1 MYKNNSHYSKEDII
15 MTEKRTD
22 KGNKRFK
29 KGIAILAVTG
39 TVLTGAGAFLLFTGP
54 GHSLVNSTVTT
65 SQQGEQKVE
74 AASCQVKQKLPASM
88 RDDQEIEGKL
98 QKLSDRAMTIDV
110 NGDAQ
115 TYDFASSVEREA
127 VQKEDWVKIAL
138 NTNQQIKEL
147 EREDPDD
154 RNDRED
160 DGNRSNDS
168 SDDANERYGILRALS
183 QSELTLEQD
192 GPETIYAMADRAER
206 DVSKSGD
213 IVKIELSADGQVRE
227 LDREEDDENRN
238 DVRDEDRDDAREQE
252 VRGTLSKITNQEI
265 IIEQNGA
272 QKSYSRTSNMEQD
285 DDIRV
290 GGSVKLELN
299 ASDEV
304 TEIDE

>member
-1 MYKNNSHYSKEDII
+1 

-22 KGNKRFK
+22 KENKRFK
-29 KGIAILAVTG
+29 KGIATLAVTG

-65 SQQGEQKVE
+65 SQQAEQKVE
-74 AASCQVKQKLPASM
+74 AASRQVEQKLPASM
-88 RDDQEIEGKL
+88 RDDQEIEGTL
-98 QKLSDRAMTIDV
+98 QKLSDRSMTIDV
-110 NGDAQ
+110 NGDTQ
-115 TYDFASSVEREA
+115 TYEFASSVEREA
-127 VQKEDWVKIAL
+127 VQEGDWVKIDL
-138 NTNQQIKEL
+138 NANQQITEL
-147 EREDPDD
+147 EREDQDD

-160 DGNRSNDS
+160 DGNRSDDS

-192 GPETIYAMADRAER
+192 GQETVYAIADRAER
-206 DVSKSGD
+206 DAAKSGD
-213 IVKIELSADGQVRE
+213 IVKIELNADGQVRE
-227 LDREEDDENRN
+227 IDREDDNEDRN
-238 DVRDEDRDDAREQE
+238 ATRDEDRDDAREQE
-252 VRGTLSKITNQEI
+252 VRGTLAKITNQEI

-272 QKSYSRTSNMEQD
+272 QKSYSRASNMEQD
-285 DDIRV
+285 DDVRV

>member
-1 MYKNNSHYSKEDII
+1 

-29 KGIAILAVTG
+29 KGIATLAVTG
-39 TVLTGAGAFLLFTGP
+39 TVLTGAGAFLLLTGP

-65 SQQGEQKVE
+65 SQQAEQKVE
-74 AASCQVKQKLPASM
+74 AASRQVEQKLPASM
-88 RDDQEIEGKL
+88 RDDQEIEGTL
-98 QKLSDRAMTIDV
+98 QKLSDRSMTIDV

-115 TYDFASSVEREA
+115 TYDFASSVERED
-127 VQKEDWVKIAL
+127 VQEGDWVKIDL
-138 NTNQQIKEL
+138 NANQQITEL
-147 EREDPDD
+147 EREDQDD

-168 SDDANERYGILRALS
+168 SNDANERYGILRALS
-183 QSELTLEQD
+183 QSELTLEQE
-192 GPETIYAMADRAER
+192 GQETIYAMADRAER
-206 DVSKSGD
+206 DAAKSGD
-213 IVKIELSADGQVRE
+213 IVKIELNADGQVRE
-227 LDREEDDENRN
+227 LDREDDDENRN
-238 DVRDEDRDDAREQE
+238 DTRDEDRNDAREQE

-272 QKSYSRTSNMEQD
+272 QKSYSRASNMEQD
-285 DDIRV
+285 DDVRV

>member
-1 MYKNNSHYSKEDII
+1 
-15 MTEKRTD
+15 MTAKRTD

-29 KGIAILAVTG
+29 KGIATLAVTG

-65 SQQGEQKVE
+65 SQQAEQKVE
-74 AASCQVKQKLPASM
+74 AASRQVEQKLPASI
-88 RDDQEIEGKL
+88 RDDQELEGTL
-98 QKLSDRAMTIDV
+98 QKLSDRSMTIDV

-127 VQKEDWVKIAL
+127 VQEGDWVKIDL
-138 NTNQQIKEL
+138 NANQQITEL
-147 EREDPDD
+147 EREDQDD

-160 DGNRSNDS
+160 DGNRSDDS

-192 GPETIYAMADRAER
+192 GQETVYAIADRAER
-206 DVSKSGD
+206 DAAKPGD
-213 IVKIELSADGQVRE
+213 IVKIELNADGQVRE
-227 LDREEDDENRN
+227 LDREDDDEDRN
-238 DVRDEDRDDAREQE
+238 ATRDEDRDDAREQE
-252 VRGTLSKITNQEI
+252 VRGTLAKITNQEI
-265 IIEQNGA
+265 IIEQNGT
-272 QKSYSRTSNMEQD
+272 QKSYSRASNMEQD
-285 DDIRV
+285 DDVRV

-304 TEIDE
+304 TEINE

>member
-1 MYKNNSHYSKEDII
+1 
-15 MTEKRTD
+15 MTAKRTD

-29 KGIAILAVTG
+29 KGIATLAVTG
-39 TVLTGAGAFLLFTGP
+39 TVLTGAGAFLLFTVP

-65 SQQGEQKVE
+65 SQQAEQKVE
-74 AASCQVKQKLPASM
+74 AASRQVEQKLPASM
-88 RDDQEIEGKL
+88 RDDQEIEGTL
-98 QKLSDRAMTIDV
+98 QNLSDRSMTIDV
-110 NGDAQ
+110 NGDTQ

-127 VQKEDWVKIAL
+127 VQEGDWVKIDL
-138 NTNQQIKEL
+138 NANQQITEL
-147 EREDPDD
+147 EREDQDD

-160 DGNRSNDS
+160 DGNRSDDS

-192 GPETIYAMADRAER
+192 GQETVYAIADRAER
-206 DVSKSGD
+206 DAAKSGD
-213 IVKIELSADGQVRE
+213 IVKIELNADGQVRE
-227 LDREEDDENRN
+227 LDREDDNEDRN
-238 DVRDEDRDDAREQE
+238 ATRDEDRDDAREQE
-252 VRGTLSKITNQEI
+252 VRGTLAKITNQEI

-272 QKSYSRTSNMEQD
+272 QKSYSRASNMEQD
-285 DDIRV
+285 DDVRV

>member
-1 MYKNNSHYSKEDII
+1 MYKNNSHYLKEDII

-22 KGNKRFK
+22 KGNKYFK
-29 KGIAILAVTG
+29 KGIATLAITG

-65 SQQGEQKVE
+65 SQQAEQKVA
-74 AASCQVKQKLPASM
+74 AASRQVEQKLPASM
-88 RDDQEIEGKL
+88 RDDQEIEGTL
-98 QKLSDRAMTIDV
+98 QKLSDRSMTIDV

-127 VQKEDWVKIAL
+127 VQKEDRVKIDL
-138 NTNQQIKEL
+138 NANQQITEL
-147 EREDPDD
+147 EREDQDD

-168 SDDANERYGILRALS
+168 LDDANERYGVLRALS

-192 GPETIYAMADRAER
+192 GQETIYAMADRVER
-206 DVSKSGD
+206 DTVKSGD
-213 IVKIELSADGQVRE
+213 IVKIELNADGQVRE

-238 DVRDEDRDDAREQE
+238 DARDEDRDDAREQE

-265 IIEQNGA
+265 IIEQNGT
-272 QKSYSRTSNMEQD
+272 QKSYSRASNMEQD
-285 DDIRV
+285 DDVRV
-290 GGSVKLELN
+290 GGAVKLELN

>member
-1 MYKNNSHYSKEDII
+1 M
-15 MTEKRTD
+15 
-22 KGNKRFK
+22 
-29 KGIAILAVTG
+29 
-39 TVLTGAGAFLLFTGP
+39 
-54 GHSLVNSTVTT
+54 VTT
-65 SQQGEQKVE
+65 SQQAEQKVE
-74 AASCQVKQKLPASM
+74 AASHQVEQKLPASM
-88 RDDQEIEGKL
+88 RDDQEIVGTL
-98 QKLSDRAMTIDV
+98 QKLSDRSMTIDV

-127 VQKEDWVKIAL
+127 VQKEDWVKIDL
-138 NTNQQIKEL
+138 NANQQITEL

-192 GPETIYAMADRAER
+192 GQETIYAMADRAER
-206 DVSKSGD
+206 DAAKSGD
-213 IVKIELSADGQVRE
+213 TVKIELNADGQVRE
-227 LDREEDDENRN
+227 LDREDD
-238 DVRDEDRDDAREQE
+238 DDAREQE
-252 VRGTLSKITNQEI
+252 IRGTLSKVTNQEI

-272 QKSYSRTSNMEQD
+272 QKSYSRASNMEQD
-285 DDIRV
+285 DDVRV
-290 GGSVKLELN
+290 GSSVKLELN

>member
-1 MYKNNSHYSKEDII
+1 
-15 MTEKRTD
+15 MTTKRTD

-29 KGIAILAVTG
+29 KGIATLAVTG

-65 SQQGEQKVE
+65 SQQAEQKVE
-74 AASCQVKQKLPASM
+74 AASRQVEQKLPASM
-88 RDDQEIEGKL
+88 RDDQEIEGTL
-98 QKLSDRAMTIDV
+98 QKLSDRSMTIDV

-127 VQKEDWVKIAL
+127 VQKGDWVKIDL
-138 NTNQQIKEL
+138 NANQQITEL
-147 EREDPDD
+147 EREDQDD

-160 DGNRSNDS
+160 DGNRSDDS

-192 GPETIYAMADRAER
+192 GQETVYAIADRAER
-206 DVSKSGD
+206 DAAKSGD
-213 IVKIELSADGQVRE
+213 IVKIELNADGQVRE
-227 LDREEDDENRN
+227 LDREDDEDRN
-238 DVRDEDRDDAREQE
+238 ATRDEDGEDAREQE
-252 VRGTLSKITNQEI
+252 VRGMLAKITNQEI
-265 IIEQNGA
+265 IIEQNGT
-272 QKSYSRTSNMEQD
+272 QKSYSRASNMEQD
-285 DDIRV
+285 DDVRV

-299 ASDEV
+299 TSDEV

>member
-1 MYKNNSHYSKEDII
+1 

-22 KGNKRFK
+22 KGNKYFK
-29 KGIAILAVTG
+29 KGIATLAITG

-65 SQQGEQKVE
+65 SQQAEQKVA
-74 AASCQVKQKLPASM
+74 AASRQVEQKLPASM
-88 RDDQEIEGKL
+88 RDDQEIEGTL
-98 QKLSDRAMTIDV
+98 QKLSDRSMTIDV

-127 VQKEDWVKIAL
+127 VQKEDWVKIDL
-138 NTNQQIKEL
+138 NANQQIT
-147 EREDPDD
+147 EREDQDD

-168 SDDANERYGILRALS
+168 LDDANERYGVLRALS

-192 GPETIYAMADRAER
+192 GQETIYAMADRVER
-206 DVSKSGD
+206 DTVKSGD
-213 IVKIELSADGQVRE
+213 IVKIELNADGQVRE

-238 DVRDEDRDDAREQE
+238 DARDEDRDDAREQE

-265 IIEQNGA
+265 IIEQNGT
-272 QKSYSRTSNMEQD
+272 QKSYSRASNMEQD
-285 DDIRV
+285 DDVRV
-290 GGSVKLELN
+290 GGAVKLELN

>member
-1 MYKNNSHYSKEDII
+1 M

-29 KGIAILAVTG
+29 KGIATLAVTG
-39 TVLTGAGAFLLFTGP
+39 TVLTGAGAFLLFIGP

-65 SQQGEQKVE
+65 SQQAEQKVE
-74 AASCQVKQKLPASM
+74 AASRQVKQKLPASM
-88 RDDQEIEGKL
+88 RDDQEIEGTL
-98 QKLSDRAMTIDV
+98 QKLSDRSMTIDV

-127 VQKEDWVKIAL
+127 VQKEDWVKIDL
-138 NTNQQIKEL
+138 NANQQITEL

-183 QSELTLEQD
+183 QSELTLEQE
-192 GPETIYAMADRAER
+192 GQETIYAMADRAER
-206 DVSKSGD
+206 DAAKSGD
-213 IVKIELSADGQVRE
+213 IVKIELNADGQVRE

-285 DDIRV
+285 DDVRV

>member
-1 MYKNNSHYSKEDII
+1 

-29 KGIAILAVTG
+29 KGIATLAVTG
-39 TVLTGAGAFLLFTGP
+39 TVLTGAGAFLLLTGP

-65 SQQGEQKVE
+65 SQQAEQKVE
-74 AASCQVKQKLPASM
+74 AASRQVEQKLPASM
-88 RDDQEIEGKL
+88 RDDQEIEGTL
-98 QKLSDRAMTIDV
+98 QKLSDRSMTIDV
-110 NGDAQ
+110 NGESR
-115 TYDFASSVEREA
+115 TFDFASSVERED
-127 VQKEDWVKIAL
+127 VQEGDWVKIDL
-138 NTNQQIKEL
+138 NANQQITEL

-154 RNDRED
+154 RNERED
-160 DGNRSNDS
+160 DDNRSDGS
-168 SDDANERYGILRALS
+168 LDDANERYGILRALS

-192 GPETIYAMADRAER
+192 GQETIYAMADRAER
-206 DVSKSGD
+206 DAAKSGD
-213 IVKIELSADGQVRE
+213 IVKIELNADGQVRE

-238 DVRDEDRDDAREQE
+238 DARDENRDDAREQE

-272 QKSYSRTSNMEQD
+272 QKSYSRASNMEQD
-285 DDIRV
+285 DDVRV

>member
-1 MYKNNSHYSKEDII
+1 

-29 KGIAILAVTG
+29 KGIATLAVTG

-65 SQQGEQKVE
+65 SQQAEQKVE
-74 AASCQVKQKLPASM
+74 AASRQVKQKLPASM
-88 RDDQEIEGKL
+88 RDDQEIEGTL
-98 QKLSDRAMTIDV
+98 QKLSDRSMTIDV
-110 NGDAQ
+110 NGESR
-115 TYDFASSVEREA
+115 TFDFASSVERED
-127 VQKEDWVKIAL
+127 VQEGDWVKIDL
-138 NTNQQIKEL
+138 NANQQITEL

-154 RNDRED
+154 RNERED
-160 DGNRSNDS
+160 DDNRSDGS
-168 SDDANERYGILRALS
+168 LDDANEQYGILRALS

-192 GPETIYAMADRAER
+192 GQETIYAMADRAER
-206 DVSKSGD
+206 DAAKSGD
-213 IVKIELSADGQVRE
+213 IVKIELNADGQVRE

-238 DVRDEDRDDAREQE
+238 DVRDEDRDDAQEQE

-285 DDIRV
+285 DDVRV

>member
-1 MYKNNSHYSKEDII
+1 

-29 KGIAILAVTG
+29 KGIATLAVTG

-65 SQQGEQKVE
+65 SQQAEQKVE
-74 AASCQVKQKLPASM
+74 AASRQVEQKLPASM
-88 RDDQEIEGKL
+88 RDDQEIEGTL
-98 QKLSDRAMTIDV
+98 QKLSDRSMTIDV
-110 NGDAQ
+110 NGDAR
-115 TYDFASSVEREA
+115 TFDFASSVERED
-127 VQKEDWVKIAL
+127 VQEGDWVKIDL
-138 NTNQQIKEL
+138 NANQQITEL

-168 SDDANERYGILRALS
+168 SDDTNERYGILRALS

-192 GPETIYAMADRAER
+192 GQETIYAMADRAER
-206 DVSKSGD
+206 DAAKSGD
-213 IVKIELSADGQVRE
+213 IVKIELNADGQVRE

-238 DVRDEDRDDAREQE
+238 DARAENRDDAREQE

-272 QKSYSRTSNMEQD
+272 QKSYSRASNTEQD
-285 DDIRV
+285 DDVRV

>member
-1 MYKNNSHYSKEDII
+1 

-22 KGNKRFK
+22 KWNKRFK
-29 KGIAILAVTG
+29 KGIATLAVTG

-65 SQQGEQKVE
+65 SQQAEQKVE
-74 AASCQVKQKLPASM
+74 AASRQVEQKLPASM
-88 RDDQEIEGKL
+88 REDQEIEGTL
-98 QKLSDRAMTIDV
+98 QKLSDRSMTIDV
-110 NGDAQ
+110 NGDTQ

-127 VQKEDWVKIAL
+127 VQEGDWVKFDL
-138 NTNQQIKEL
+138 NANQQITEL
-147 EREDPDD
+147 EREDQDD

-160 DGNRSNDS
+160 DGNRSDDS

-192 GPETIYAMADRAER
+192 GQETVYAIADRAER
-206 DVSKSGD
+206 DAAKSGD
-213 IVKIELSADGQVRE
+213 IVKIELNADGQVRE
-227 LDREEDDENRN
+227 IDRDDDDENRN
-238 DVRDEDRDDAREQE
+238 ATRDEDRDDAREQE
-252 VRGTLSKITNQEI
+252 VRGTLAKITNQEI

-272 QKSYSRTSNMEQD
+272 QKSYSRASNMEQD
-285 DDIRV
+285 DDVRV

>member
-1 MYKNNSHYSKEDII
+1 

-29 KGIAILAVTG
+29 KGIATLAVTG
-39 TVLTGAGAFLLFTGP
+39 TVLTGAGAFLLLTGP

-65 SQQGEQKVE
+65 SQQAEQKVE
-74 AASCQVKQKLPASM
+74 AASRQVEQKLPASM
-88 RDDQEIEGKL
+88 RDDQEIEGTL
-98 QKLSDRAMTIDV
+98 QKLSDRSMTIDV
-110 NGDAQ
+110 TGESR
-115 TYDFASSVEREA
+115 TFDFASSVERED
-127 VQKEDWVKIAL
+127 VQEGDWVKIDL
-138 NTNQQIKEL
+138 NANQQITEL
-147 EREDPDD
+147 EREDQDD
-154 RNDRED
+154 RNERED
-160 DGNRSNDS
+160 DDNRSDGS
-168 SDDANERYGILRALS
+168 LDDANEQYGILRALS

-192 GPETIYAMADRAER
+192 GQETIYAMADRAER
-206 DVSKSGD
+206 DAAKSGD
-213 IVKIELSADGQVRE
+213 IVKIELNADGQVRE

-238 DVRDEDRDDAREQE
+238 DARDENRNDAREQE

-272 QKSYSRTSNMEQD
+272 QKSYSRASNMEQD
-285 DDIRV
+285 DDVRV

>member
-1 MYKNNSHYSKEDII
+1 
-15 MTEKRTD
+15 MTAKRTD

-29 KGIAILAVTG
+29 KGIATLAVTG

-65 SQQGEQKVE
+65 SQQAEQKVE
-74 AASCQVKQKLPASM
+74 AASRQVEQKLPASM
-88 RDDQEIEGKL
+88 RDDQELEGTL
-98 QKLSDRAMTIDV
+98 QKLSDRSMTIDV

-127 VQKEDWVKIAL
+127 VQEGDWVKIDL
-138 NTNQQIKEL
+138 NANQQITEL
-147 EREDPDD
+147 EREDQDD

-160 DGNRSNDS
+160 DGNRSDDS

-192 GPETIYAMADRAER
+192 GQETVYAIADRAER
-206 DVSKSGD
+206 DAAKPGD
-213 IVKIELSADGQVRE
+213 IVKIELNADGQVRE
-227 LDREEDDENRN
+227 LDREDDDEDRN
-238 DVRDEDRDDAREQE
+238 ATRDEDRDDAREQE
-252 VRGTLSKITNQEI
+252 VRGTLAKITNQEI
-265 IIEQNGA
+265 IIEQNGT
-272 QKSYSRTSNMEQD
+272 QKSYSRASNMEQD
-285 DDIRV
+285 DDVRV

>member
-1 MYKNNSHYSKEDII
+1 

-22 KGNKRFK
+22 KGNKHFK
-29 KGIAILAVTG
+29 KGIATLAITG

-65 SQQGEQKVE
+65 SQQAEQKVA
-74 AASCQVKQKLPASM
+74 AASRQVEQKLPASM
-88 RDDQEIEGKL
+88 RDDQEIEGTL
-98 QKLSDRAMTIDV
+98 QKLSDRSMTIDV

-127 VQKEDWVKIAL
+127 VQKEDWVKIDL
-138 NTNQQIKEL
+138 NANQQITEL
-147 EREDPDD
+147 EREDQDD

-168 SDDANERYGILRALS
+168 LDDANERYGVLRALT

-192 GPETIYAMADRAER
+192 GQETIYAMADRVER
-206 DVSKSGD
+206 DTVKSGD
-213 IVKIELSADGQVRE
+213 IVKIELNADGQVRE

-238 DVRDEDRDDAREQE
+238 DARDDEDRDDAREQE

-265 IIEQNGA
+265 IIEQNGT

>member
-1 MYKNNSHYSKEDII
+1 
-15 MTEKRTD
+15 MTKKRTD

-29 KGIAILAVTG
+29 KGIATLTVTG

-65 SQQGEQKVE
+65 SQQAEQKVE
-74 AASCQVKQKLPASM
+74 AASRQVEQKLPASM
-88 RDDQEIEGKL
+88 RDDQEIEGTL
-98 QKLSDRAMTIDV
+98 QKLSDRSMTIDV
-110 NGDAQ
+110 NGDTQ

-127 VQKEDWVKIAL
+127 VQEGDWVKIDL
-138 NTNQQIKEL
+138 NANQQITEL
-147 EREDPDD
+147 EREDQDD

-160 DGNRSNDS
+160 DGNRSDDS

-192 GPETIYAMADRAER
+192 GQETVYAIADRAER
-206 DVSKSGD
+206 DAAKSGD
-213 IVKIELSADGQVRE
+213 IVKIELNADGQVRE
-227 LDREEDDENRN
+227 LDREDDNEDRN
-238 DVRDEDRDDAREQE
+238 ATRDEDRDDAREQE
-252 VRGTLSKITNQEI
+252 VRGTLAKITNQEI
-265 IIEQNGA
+265 VIEQNGA
-272 QKSYSRTSNMEQD
+272 QKSYSRASNMEQD
-285 DDIRV
+285 DDVRV

>member
-1 MYKNNSHYSKEDII
+1 

-29 KGIAILAVTG
+29 KGIATLAVTG

-65 SQQGEQKVE
+65 SQQAEQKVE
-74 AASCQVKQKLPASM
+74 AASRQVEQKLPASM
-88 RDDQEIEGKL
+88 RDDQEIEGTL
-98 QKLSDRAMTIDV
+98 QKLSDRSMTIDV
-110 NGDAQ
+110 NGDTQ
-115 TYDFASSVEREA
+115 TYDFASSVERES
-127 VQKEDWVKIAL
+127 VQEGDWVKIDL
-138 NTNQQIKEL
+138 NANQRITEL
-147 EREDPDD
+147 EREDQDD

-160 DGNRSNDS
+160 DGNRSDDS

-192 GPETIYAMADRAER
+192 GQETVYAIADRAER
-206 DVSKSGD
+206 DAAKPGD
-213 IVKIELSADGQVRE
+213 IVKIELNADGQVRE
-227 LDREEDDENRN
+227 LDREDDDEDRN
-238 DVRDEDRDDAREQE
+238 ATRDDAREQE
-252 VRGTLSKITNQEI
+252 VRGTLAKITNQEI
-265 IIEQNGA
+265 IIEQNGT
-272 QKSYSRTSNMEQD
+272 QKSYSRASNMEQD
-285 DDIRV
+285 DDVRV

>member
-1 MYKNNSHYSKEDII
+1 

-29 KGIAILAVTG
+29 KGIATLAVTG
-39 TVLTGAGAFLLFTGP
+39 TVLTGAGAFLLLTGP

-65 SQQGEQKVE
+65 SQQAEQKVE
-74 AASCQVKQKLPASM
+74 AASRQVEQKLPASM
-88 RDDQEIEGKL
+88 RDNQEIEGTL
-98 QKLSDRAMTIDV
+98 QKLSDRSMTIDV
-110 NGDAQ
+110 NGESR
-115 TYDFASSVEREA
+115 TFDFASSVERED
-127 VQKEDWVKIAL
+127 VQEGDWVKIDL
-138 NTNQQIKEL
+138 NANQQITEL
-147 EREDPDD
+147 EREDQDD
-154 RNDRED
+154 RNERED
-160 DGNRSNDS
+160 DDNRSDGS
-168 SDDANERYGILRALS
+168 LDDANEQYGILRALS

-192 GPETIYAMADRAER
+192 GQETIYAMADRAER
-206 DVSKSGD
+206 DAAKSGD
-213 IVKIELSADGQVRE
+213 IVKIELNADGQVRE

-238 DVRDEDRDDAREQE
+238 DARDENRDDAREQE

-272 QKSYSRTSNMEQD
+272 QKSYSRASNMEQD
-285 DDIRV
+285 DDVRV

>member
-1 MYKNNSHYSKEDII
+1 

-22 KGNKRFK
+22 KGNKSFK
-29 KGIAILAVTG
+29 KGIATLAVTG

-65 SQQGEQKVE
+65 SQQAEQKVE
-74 AASCQVKQKLPASM
+74 AASRQVEQKLPASM
-88 RDDQEIEGKL
+88 RDDQEIEGTL
-98 QKLSDRAMTIDV
+98 QKLSDRSMTIDV
-110 NGDAQ
+110 NGDTQ

-127 VQKEDWVKIAL
+127 VQEGDWVKIDL
-138 NTNQQIKEL
+138 NANQQITEL
-147 EREDPDD
+147 EREDQDD

-160 DGNRSNDS
+160 DGNRSDDS

-192 GPETIYAMADRAER
+192 GQETVYAIADRAER
-206 DVSKSGD
+206 DAAKSGD
-213 IVKIELSADGQVRE
+213 IVKIELNADGQVRE
-227 LDREEDDENRN
+227 IDREDDDEDRN
-238 DVRDEDRDDAREQE
+238 ATRDEDRDDAREQE
-252 VRGTLSKITNQEI
+252 VRGTLAKITNQEI

-272 QKSYSRTSNMEQD
+272 QKSYSRASNMEQD
-285 DDIRV
+285 DDVRV

>member
-1 MYKNNSHYSKEDII
+1 
-15 MTEKRTD
+15 MTAKRTD

-29 KGIAILAVTG
+29 KGIATLAVTG

-65 SQQGEQKVE
+65 SQQAEQKVE
-74 AASCQVKQKLPASM
+74 AASRQVEQKLPTSM
-88 RDDQEIEGKL
+88 RDDQEIEGTL
-98 QKLSDRAMTIDV
+98 QKLSDRSMTIDV
-110 NGDAQ
+110 NGDTQ

-127 VQKEDWVKIAL
+127 VQEGDWVKIDL
-138 NTNQQIKEL
+138 NANQQITEL
-147 EREDPDD
+147 EGEDQDD

-160 DGNRSNDS
+160 DGNRSDDS

-192 GPETIYAMADRAER
+192 GQETVYAIADRAER
-206 DVSKSGD
+206 DAAKSGD
-213 IVKIELSADGQVRE
+213 IVKIELNADGQVRE
-227 LDREEDDENRN
+227 LDREDDDENRN
-238 DVRDEDRDDAREQE
+238 ATRDEDRDDAREQE
-252 VRGTLSKITNQEI
+252 VRGTLAKITNQEI
-265 IIEQNGA
+265 IIEQNGT
-272 QKSYSRTSNMEQD
+272 QKSYSRASNMEQD
-285 DDIRV
+285 DDVRV

>member
-1 MYKNNSHYSKEDII
+1 

-29 KGIAILAVTG
+29 KGIATLAVTG
-39 TVLTGAGAFLLFTGP
+39 TVLTGAGAFLLLTGP

-65 SQQGEQKVE
+65 SQQAEQKVE
-74 AASCQVKQKLPASM
+74 AASRQVEQKLPASM
-88 RDDQEIEGKL
+88 RDDQEIEGTL
-98 QKLSDRAMTIDV
+98 QKLSDRSMTIDV
-110 NGDAQ
+110 NGESR
-115 TYDFASSVEREA
+115 TFDFASSVERED
-127 VQKEDWVKIAL
+127 VQEGDWVKIDL
-138 NTNQQIKEL
+138 NANQQITEL
-147 EREDPDD
+147 EREDQDD
-154 RNDRED
+154 RNERED
-160 DGNRSNDS
+160 DDNRSDGS
-168 SDDANERYGILRALS
+168 LDDANEQYGILRALS

-192 GPETIYAMADRAER
+192 GQETIYAMADRAER
-206 DVSKSGD
+206 DAAKSGD
-213 IVKIELSADGQVRE
+213 IVKIELNADGQVRE

-238 DVRDEDRDDAREQE
+238 DARDENRDDAREQE

-272 QKSYSRTSNMEQD
+272 QKSYSRASNMEQD
-285 DDIRV
+285 DDVRV

>member
-1 MYKNNSHYSKEDII
+1 

-22 KGNKRFK
+22 KGNKLFK
-29 KGIAILAVTG
+29 KGIATLAVTG

-65 SQQGEQKVE
+65 SQQAEQKVE
-74 AASCQVKQKLPASM
+74 AASRQVEQKLPASM
-88 RDDQEIEGKL
+88 RDDQEIEGTL
-98 QKLSDRAMTIDV
+98 QKLSDRSMTIDV
-110 NGDAQ
+110 NGDTQ

-127 VQKEDWVKIAL
+127 VQEGDWVKIDL
-138 NTNQQIKEL
+138 NANQRITEL
-147 EREDPDD
+147 EREDQDD

-160 DGNRSNDS
+160 DGNRSDDS

-192 GPETIYAMADRAER
+192 GQETVYAIADRAER
-206 DVSKSGD
+206 DAAKPGD
-213 IVKIELSADGQVRE
+213 IVKIELNADGQVRE
-227 LDREEDDENRN
+227 LDREDDDEDRN
-238 DVRDEDRDDAREQE
+238 ATRDDAREQE
-252 VRGTLSKITNQEI
+252 VRGTLAKITNQEI
-265 IIEQNGA
+265 IIEQNGT
-272 QKSYSRTSNMEQD
+272 QKSYSRASNMEQD
-285 DDIRV
+285 DDVRV

>member
-1 MYKNNSHYSKEDII
+1 

-29 KGIAILAVTG
+29 KGIATLAVTG

-65 SQQGEQKVE
+65 SQQAEQKVE
-74 AASCQVKQKLPASM
+74 AASRQVEQKLPASM

-98 QKLSDRAMTIDV
+98 QKLSDRSMTIDV

-127 VQKEDWVKIAL
+127 VQKEDWVKIDL
-138 NTNQQIKEL
+138 NANQQITEL

-192 GPETIYAMADRAER
+192 GQETIYAMADRAER
-206 DVSKSGD
+206 DAAKSGD
-213 IVKIELSADGQVRE
+213 TVKIELNADGQVRE
-227 LDREEDDENRN
+227 LDREDDDENRN
-238 DVRDEDRDDAREQE
+238 DVRDEDGDDAREQE
-252 VRGTLSKITNQEI
+252 IRGTLSKVTNQEI

-272 QKSYSRTSNMEQD
+272 QKSYSRASNMEQD
-285 DDIRV
+285 DDVRV
-290 GGSVKLELN
+290 GSSVKLELN

>member
-1 MYKNNSHYSKEDII
+1 

-29 KGIAILAVTG
+29 KGIATLAVTG

-65 SQQGEQKVE
+65 SQQAEQKVE
-74 AASCQVKQKLPASM
+74 AASRQVEQKLPASM
-88 RDDQEIEGKL
+88 RDDQEIEGTL
-98 QKLSDRAMTIDV
+98 QKLSDRSMTIDV
-110 NGDAQ
+110 NGDTQ

-127 VQKEDWVKIAL
+127 VQEGDWVKIDL
-138 NTNQQIKEL
+138 NANQQITEL
-147 EREDPDD
+147 EREDQDD

-160 DGNRSNDS
+160 DGNRSDDS

-192 GPETIYAMADRAER
+192 GQETVYAIADRAER
-206 DVSKSGD
+206 DAAKSGD
-213 IVKIELSADGQVRE
+213 IVKIELNADGQVRE
-227 LDREEDDENRN
+227 LDREDDDEDRN
-238 DVRDEDRDDAREQE
+238 ATRDDAREQE
-252 VRGTLSKITNQEI
+252 VRGTLAKITNQEI
-265 IIEQNGA
+265 IIEQNGT
-272 QKSYSRTSNMEQD
+272 QKSYSRASNMEQD
-285 DDIRV
+285 DDVRV

>member
-1 MYKNNSHYSKEDII
+1 

-29 KGIAILAVTG
+29 KGIATLAVTG
-39 TVLTGAGAFLLFTGP
+39 TVLTGAGTFLLFTGP

-65 SQQGEQKVE
+65 SQQAEQKVE
-74 AASCQVKQKLPASM
+74 AASRQVEQKLPASM
-88 RDDQEIEGKL
+88 RDDQEIEGTL
-98 QKLSDRAMTIDV
+98 QKLSDRSMTIDV

-127 VQKEDWVKIAL
+127 VQKEDWVKIDL
-138 NTNQQIKEL
+138 NANQQITEL
-147 EREDPDD
+147 EREDQDD

-160 DGNRSNDS
+160 DGTRSNDS
-168 SDDANERYGILRALS
+168 LDDANERYGILRALS

-192 GPETIYAMADRAER
+192 GQETIYAMADRAER
-206 DVSKSGD
+206 DVAKSGD
-213 IVKIELSADGQVRE
+213 IVKIELNADGQVRE

-238 DVRDEDRDDAREQE
+238 DARDENRDDAREQE

-272 QKSYSRTSNMEQD
+272 QKSYSRASNMEQD
-285 DDIRV
+285 DDVRV

>member
-1 MYKNNSHYSKEDII
+1 
-15 MTEKRTD
+15 MTAKRTD

-29 KGIAILAVTG
+29 KGIATLAVTG

-65 SQQGEQKVE
+65 SQQAEQKVE
-74 AASCQVKQKLPASM
+74 AASRQVEQKLPASM
-88 RDDQEIEGKL
+88 RDDQELEGTL
-98 QKLSDRAMTIDV
+98 QKLSDRSMTIDV

-127 VQKEDWVKIAL
+127 VQEGDWVKIDL
-138 NTNQQIKEL
+138 NANQQITEL
-147 EREDPDD
+147 EREDQDD

-160 DGNRSNDS
+160 DGNRSDDS

-192 GPETIYAMADRAER
+192 GQETVYAIADRAER
-206 DVSKSGD
+206 DAAKPGD
-213 IVKIELSADGQVRE
+213 IVKIEMNADGQVRE
-227 LDREEDDENRN
+227 LDREDDDEDRN
-238 DVRDEDRDDAREQE
+238 ATRDEDRDDAREQE
-252 VRGTLSKITNQEI
+252 VRGTLAKITNQEI
-265 IIEQNGA
+265 IIEQNGT
-272 QKSYSRTSNMEQD
+272 QKSYSRASNMEQD
-285 DDIRV
+285 DDVRV